1 VTVDSRASVKTF
13 ARYDAL
19 VSYGIWSR
27 IHHDDEFVEKI
38 NQTESVIKHS
48 AFFQKPTKKIAKYFF
63 HVTKDT
69 ISVTHHTSGAP
80 LC

>member
-1 VTVDSRASVKTF
+1 MTVDSRASVKTF

-38 NQTESVIKHS
+38 NQTESVIKHRVL
-48 AFFQKPTKKIAKYFF
+48 FFKNLLTKLQN
-63 HVTKDT
+63 
-69 ISVTHHTSGAP
+69 TSSMSQRT
-80 LC
+80 LFL